1 MANTDIRQVFI
12 TTVYPGYGKLVAS
25 SLEECFV
32 LFEEVIVE
40 KAVEERISAGRRHS
54 EHVEEG
60 ESYHEA
66 LCMKCLLS
74 CKVLTGCLTCGVKQ
88 VHQLGED
95 AKHTERQPTVEQNKF
110 EKPIYLQFFCT

>member
-1 MANTDIRQVFI
+1 MGHTYIRQDYVA
-12 TTVYPGYGKLVAS
+12 TAYPGYGKLVAS
-25 SLEECFV
+25 SLEEYFI

-40 KAVEERISAGRRHS
+40 KAVEERIGAGRRHS
-54 EHVEEG
+54 KHVEEG

-95 AKHTERQPTVEQNKF
+95 AKHTERQPTGEQKKC
-110 EKPIYLQFFCT
+110 EKPVYL